1 MPHGQAHLERLD
13 IGTSLVTVDPISIAI
28 EGALWGSIRAHG
40 MLPEIAIVS
49 DDTGQ
54 FAVGRHA
61 FCRVHAEPLVH
72 KLDTFTN
79 LHRAAQ
85 KHARALTWHFYDY
98 LKEYH
103 ADPTARRRG
112 GLRAR
117 IDPIFRRCTGTVVLG
132 RLLMRL
138 HANKP
143 TLLIVLDRPEIPLN
157 ANGSEHDIRLHVI
170 KRKISG
176 GTRSLD
182 SRGCHDAFLSSMGT
196 AAKLGIAFWG
206 YLGDRLTFLTIQ
218 TFNICQTS
226 PAVAAS
232 PHEARVPLLGGAALR
247 GSAAIAVWGVTTAE
261 SELPN
266 PAHPQIRRNQ
276 AHFVPIK
283 YRCASRHVMRRI
295 KHLLMFV
302 PNRGPR
308 MNAQYEPD
316 HELEDRLSGRLL
328 DVFIRGGL
336 VVVLVLLCYL
346 IFSPFLTMMLWALI
360 LAITIYPLHQM
371 LAARIG
377 GKQGLAATLI
387 VLLAVGVIV
396 TPTIMLASEFGDSV
410 QNLIKN
416 VRDNTLQIPAPS
428 EKVAAWPVVG
438 ERVHAVWSQAHNDLP
453 GLVQSM
459 QPKLGELATKALGIV
474 AALGGSLLMFL
485 FSFVVAGI
493 IMAYGESGARAM
505 QEIFERIAGIARGE
519 EFTKLS
525 TATVRAVASGV
536 IGIACIQALIIGVS
550 LMIAGVPFAG
560 VLAVVV
566 LVFGVAQLPALIVT
580 LPVIGWIWAS
590 GEYGTGPAVA
600 YTVLLFV
607 GGMADNVLKPLML
620 GRGVDAPMPV
630 ILIGAL
636 GGMATTGILG
646 MFVGATGLA
655 LGYQIFMR
663 WVHDNPERARQ
674 TAAGGSP
681 STR

>member
-1 MPHGQAHLERLD
+1 
-13 IGTSLVTVDPISIAI
+13 
-28 EGALWGSIRAHG
+28 
-40 MLPEIAIVS
+40 
-49 DDTGQ
+49 
-54 FAVGRHA
+54 
-61 FCRVHAEPLVH
+61 
-72 KLDTFTN
+72 
-79 LHRAAQ
+79 
-85 KHARALTWHFYDY
+85 
-98 LKEYH
+98 
-103 ADPTARRRG
+103 
-112 GLRAR
+112 
-117 IDPIFRRCTGTVVLG
+117 
-132 RLLMRL
+132 
-138 HANKP
+138 
-143 TLLIVLDRPEIPLN
+143 
-157 ANGSEHDIRLHVI
+157 
-170 KRKISG
+170 
-176 GTRSLD
+176 
-182 SRGCHDAFLSSMGT
+182 
-196 AAKLGIAFWG
+196 
-206 YLGDRLTFLTIQ
+206 
-218 TFNICQTS
+218 
-226 PAVAAS
+226 
-232 PHEARVPLLGGAALR
+232 
-247 GSAAIAVWGVTTAE
+247 
-261 SELPN
+261 
-266 PAHPQIRRNQ
+266 
-276 AHFVPIK
+276 
-283 YRCASRHVMRRI
+283 
-295 KHLLMFV
+295 
-302 PNRGPR
+302 
-308 MNAQYEPD
+308 MNARYEPD
-316 HELEDRLSGRLL
+316 HELEDRLSRRLL

-360 LAITIYPLHQM
+360 LAITIYPLHKM

-387 VLLAVGVIV
+387 VLIAVGVIV

-410 QNLIKN
+410 QNLIQN

-428 EKVAAWPVVG
+428 EKIAAWPVVG

-459 QPKLGELATKALGIV
+459 QPKLGELASKALGIV

-493 IMAYGESGARAM
+493 MMAYGESGAQAM
-505 QEIFERIAGIARGE
+505 QEMFERIAGIAQGE

-566 LVFGVAQLPALIVT
+566 LVLGVAQVPALIVT

-590 GEYGTGPAVA
+590 GEYSTAPAVA

-636 GGMATTGILG
+636 GGMATQGILG

-681 STR
+681 STG